1 MNAAVRKSQRF
12 ARVRAVQHNLA
23 AVAAHQAARQVEALE
38 ASIGKL
44 VSLRDGMRPAPGGV
58 SGAALAAT
66 GEIAMRLDQA
76 RATVALSAA
85 KARARALGFQEAQLA
100 ARMKQESADR
110 LAGKAIKAAEKQ
122 VERKLAARGL
132 PRKRNQEA

>member
-1 MNAAVRKSQRF
+1 VNAAVRKSQRF

-23 AVAAHQAARQVEALE
+23 AVAAHKAARQVEALE

-44 VSLRDGMRPAPGGV
+44 VSLRDGMRAAPGTV
-58 SGAALAAT
+58 SGGSLAAT

-76 RATVALSAA
+76 RATVAASAA
-85 KARARALGFQEAQLA
+85 NARVRALDFQQARLA

-110 LAGKAIKAAEKQ
+110 LTGKAIKAAEKQ

-132 PRKRNQEA
+132 PRKRNQES

>member
-1 MNAAVRKSQRF
+1 MNAAVRKSQRL

-23 AVAAHQAARQVEALE
+23 ALAAHKAARQVEALE

-44 VSLRDGMRPAPGGV
+44 VALRDGMRAAPGAV
-58 SGAALAAT
+58 SGGSLAAT

-76 RATVALSAA
+76 RATVAVSAA
-85 KARARALGFQEAQLA
+85 NARIRALGFQEARVA

-110 LAGKAIKAAEKQ
+110 LTGKAIKAAEKQ
-122 VERKLAARGL
+122 VERKLATRGL
-132 PRKRNQEA
+132 PRKRNQES